1 MSDKPA
7 PPPALPKPSETP
19 APAAPLPAGANPF
32 LPGAKPVQ
40 LDYLI
45 KSYGPL
51 KYSRLPVA
59 GSK

>member
-7 PPPALPKPSETP
+7 QPPAPPEP
-19 APAAPLPAGANPF
+19 AEKPAAAAPVTPGGNPF
-32 LPGAKPVQ
+32 LPGAAPVQ

-45 KSYGPL
+45 KSFGPL
-51 KYSRLPVA
+51 KYSRLPTA